1 MNVEDP
7 KPPNDTITTLK
18 VAWVMSV
25 TTCPG
30 LLLSK
35 LSILLFFKRAFT
47 TRRRP
52 FQIAL
57 IVITT
62 YSVLVGIGSTIEFA
76 VQCLPIPF
84 FWEKAYAI
92 TGITPPHPLS
102 GWCMPQDVHATVPL
116 FANLLSDLLMLA
128 LPAIGLWGLQMQKSK
143 KVGILVAFSVGFFIC
158 IVECIRIYY
167 VFMITNSGDVT
178 WKTATV
184 LLWTAV
190 EGCVSVICACIP
202 AMAPLLKHVHG
213 NSRGNSHS
221 PWGVD
226 GSVRSWKSK
235 IVAGLPGRLRL
246 TDTESTR
253 NLHQQPPLARNM
265 ENSAVV
271 FSKRSG
277 SEEQDIPLEGIKV
290 SRAVDV
296 ISDSL

>member
-1 MNVEDP
+1 
-7 KPPNDTITTLK
+7 
-18 VAWVMSV
+18 MSV

-62 YSVLVGIGSTIEFA
+62 YSVLVGVGSTIEFA
-76 VQCLPIPF
+76 VQCLPVPF

-102 GWCMPQDVHATVPL
+102 GWCMPQEVHATVPL

-178 WKTATV
+178 WNNATV

-213 NSRGNSHS
+213 NSRSDSHS
-221 PWGVD
+221 PWVLD
-226 GSVRSWKSK
+226 GSLRSLKSK
-235 IVAGLPGRLRL
+235 IVAGLPGRLRP
-246 TDTESTR
+246 TDTESTS
-253 NLHQQPPLARNM
+253 NLHQQPPLANDA
-265 ENSAVV
+265 ENFAVIS
-271 FSKRSG
+271 SKRTASR
-277 SEEQDIPLEGIKV
+277 EQDIPLEGIQV
-290 SRAVDV
+290 SHAVD
-296 ISDSL
+296 ITNDSI

>member
-1 MNVEDP
+1 
-7 KPPNDTITTLK
+7 
-18 VAWVMSV
+18 MST
-25 TTCPG
+25 TTCLG

-62 YSVLVGIGSTIEFA
+62 YSILVGVGSTIEFV
-76 VQCLPIPF
+76 VQCLPVPF
-84 FWEKAYAI
+84 FWERAYAI

-102 GWCMPQDVHATVPL
+102 GWCMPQEVHATVPL

-128 LPAIGLWGLQMQKSK
+128 LPAIGLWGLQMQKAK
-143 KVGILVAFSVGFFIC
+143 KAGILVAFSVGLFLC

-178 WKTATV
+178 WNNAAV

-190 EGCVSVICACIP
+190 ESCVSVICACIP

-213 NSRGNSHS
+213 NNRSNSHS
-221 PWGVD
+221 PWDVD
-226 GSVRSWKSK
+226 GSVRSLKSK
-235 IVAGLPGRLRL
+235 ILVGFPRLRL
-246 TDTESTR
+246 TGTESTR
-253 NLHQQPPLARNM
+253 NLHQQPPLASDV
-265 ENSAVV
+265 ENVAV
-271 FSKRSG
+271 FSGKRTA
-277 SEEQDIPLEGIKV
+277 SEEQDIPLEGIQV
-290 SRAVDV
+290 SHAVDV
-296 ISDSL
+296 TSDSL